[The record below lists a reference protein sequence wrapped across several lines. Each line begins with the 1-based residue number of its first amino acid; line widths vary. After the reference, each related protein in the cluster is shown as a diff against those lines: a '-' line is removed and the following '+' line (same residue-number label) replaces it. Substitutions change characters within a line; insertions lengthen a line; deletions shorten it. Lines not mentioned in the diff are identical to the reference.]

1 MADNRQ
7 STASASTRSGPGMG
21 GHGGR
26 GGRGGRMII
35 AKPRD
40 FKGTF
45 RKLLAFMRPHWAGI
59 GLLILL
65 AAAATAVSSV
75 SPKIMGS
82 ATNEIV
88 RGAGAALRGQ
98 GGIDF
103 GVMGRILAL
112 LMSSYLLTSGLRY
125 AQNYLMAGIS
135 QRTMFDLREAVDQK
149 LARLPLEYYDTHPYG
164 DILSR
169 VTNDVDTV
177 SDSLQSSIISAFR
190 SVLSVILTLAM
201 MVTISP
207 ALTLVGLLTVPLTL
221 GFSITVVKR
230 TQRFFKGQQSAMG
243 RLSGYIEE
251 MYTAHSIIKAYSG
264 EEAATAQFAA
274 INRELRDYGQKAQFI
289 SGVISPI
296 VSFIGNLGYV
306 LVTVVGAW
314 FILGGTLLIGDLQA
328 FIRYLRQLSDP
339 ISETTSIMNVLQ
351 STVAAAE
358 RIFEVLDAGEE
369 LPERRP
375 ALTPRPGDGSVELD
389 HVQFAYDPDTQVIRD
404 LSIRV
409 EAGQQV
415 ALVGETGAGKTTIVN
430 LIMRFY
436 DVTGGAIRIGGIDI
450 REMSRSA
457 LRAKFGMVL
466 QDTWLFQGSILENI
480 RYGRLDASD
489 EEVIDAARQAHAH
502 AFITQLPG
510 GYGFELSEDALNISQ
525 GQRQLITIARAI
537 LSDPEILILDEAT
550 SSVDTRTEVLIQKAM
565 KNLMRGRT
573 VFVIAHRLSTIRDSD
588 VILLLENGRIAE
600 QGRHGELL
608 EQGGAYARLYNSQFE
623 YENRSV

>member
-7 STASASTRSGPGMG
+7 STAASTRSGPGMG
-21 GHGGR
+21 GH

-103 GVMGRILAL
+103 GVLGRILAL
-112 LMSSYLLTSGLRY
+112 LMGSYLLTSGLRY

-389 HVQFAYDPDTQVIRD
+389 HVQVAYDPDTQVIRD

-436 DVTGGAIRIGGIDI
+436 DVTGGAIRIGGTDI